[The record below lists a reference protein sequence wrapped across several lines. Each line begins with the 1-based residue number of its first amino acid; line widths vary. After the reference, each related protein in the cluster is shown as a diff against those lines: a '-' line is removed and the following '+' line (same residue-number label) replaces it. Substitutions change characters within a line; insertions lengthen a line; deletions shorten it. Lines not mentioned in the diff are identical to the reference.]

1 MSEVKAR
8 LIGAITVMD
17 EDGAQRLWD
26 IVTRLYSSNGWDTVE
41 EVAPD
46 EVDLQMIRAAQSD
59 PDCSTFASD
68 SEVQAI
74 LG

>member
-26 IVTRLYSSNGWDTVE
+26 IVKRLYSSNSWEAVE
-41 EVAPD
+41 EVEPD
-46 EVDLQMIRAAQSD
+46 EADLQMLREIQTD
-59 PDCSTFASD
+59 PDCTTFASD
-68 SEVQAI
+68 AEVQAV

>member
-17 EDGAQRLWD
+17 EAGAQRLWE
-26 IVTRLYSSNGWDTVE
+26 IVEKLYTSDGWSAIE
-41 EVAPD
+41 EESPD
-46 EVDLQMIRAAQSD
+46 EIDLQIIREAQND
-59 PDCSTFASD
+59 PDCSVFASD
-68 SEVQAI
+68 EEARSV

>member
-26 IVTRLYSSNGWDTVE
+26 IVKRLYSSDGWETVE
-41 EVAPD
+41 EAEPD
-46 EVDLQMIRAAQSD
+46 EADFQMLREIQSD
-59 PDCSTFASD
+59 PDCTTFATEA
-68 SEVQAI
+68 EVQAV

>member
-26 IVTRLYSSNGWDTVE
+26 IVKRLYSSNGWETVE
-41 EVAPD
+41 EVEPD
-46 EVDLQMIRAAQSD
+46 EADLQMLREIQSD
-59 PDCSTFASD
+59 PDCATFASD
-68 SEVQAI
+68 TEVQAV

>member
-17 EDGAQRLWD
+17 EAGAQRLWQ
-26 IVTRLYSSNGWDTVE
+26 IVEELYAADGWDAVE
-41 EVAPD
+41 EEEPD
-46 EVDLQMIRAAQSD
+46 KIDLQMIHEAQND
-59 PDCSTFASD
+59 PDCSVLAPEG
-68 SEVQAI
+68 EVQAI

>member
-17 EDGAQRLWD
+17 EAVAQRLWE
-26 IVTRLYSSNGWDTVE
+26 IVEEMYRTDGWDAVAE
-41 EVAPD
+41 EAPD
-46 EVDLQMIRAAQSD
+46 EADLQMIREAQAD
-59 PDCSTFASD
+59 PDCSAFASD
-68 SEVQAI
+68 EEVRAL

>member
-26 IVTRLYSSNGWDTVE
+26 IVKRLYAPTGWDAIE

-46 EVDLQMIRAAQSD
+46 DIDLQMIRDAKAD
-59 PDCSTFASD
+59 PECSSFASD
-68 SEVQAI
+68 AEVRAV

>member
-26 IVTRLYSSNGWDTVE
+26 IVKRLYSSSSWETVE
-41 EVAPD
+41 EVEPD
-46 EVDLQMIRAAQSD
+46 EMDLQMLREIQTD
-59 PDCSTFASD
+59 PDCTTFAPD
-68 SEVQAI
+68 AEAKAV

>member
-26 IVTRLYSSNGWDTVE
+26 YVKRLYSSDGWAAVE
-41 EVAPD
+41 EVEPD
-46 EVDLQMIRAAQSD
+46 EVDLQMIREAQAD

-68 SEVQAI
+68 AEVRAV

>member
-26 IVTRLYSSNGWDTVE
+26 IVTRLYSANDWDAVG
-41 EVAPD
+41 EVKPD
-46 EVDLQMIRAAQSD
+46 EADLEMIREARLD
-59 PDCSTFASD
+59 PDCSTFVSD
-68 SEVQAI
+68 SEAQAI

>member
-17 EDGAQRLWD
+17 EAGAQRLWD
-26 IVTRLYSSNGWDTVE
+26 IVKRLYSSSGWDAVE
-41 EVAPD
+41 ETEPD
-46 EVDLQMIRAAQSD
+46 EIDLQMIRDAQAD
-59 PDCSTFASD
+59 PDCSSFASD
-68 SEVQAI
+68 AEVRAV

>member
-17 EDGAQRLWD
+17 EDGAQRLWS
-26 IVTRLYSSNGWDTVE
+26 IVKRLYSSNGWDTVE
-41 EVAPD
+41 EAEPD
-46 EVDLQMIRAAQSD
+46 EIDLQMIREAQSD

-68 SEVQAI
+68 DEVQAV

>member
-26 IVTRLYSSNGWDTVE
+26 IVKRLYSSSSWETVE
-41 EVAPD
+41 EVEPD
-46 EVDLQMIRAAQSD
+46 EADLQMLREIQAD
-59 PDCSTFASD
+59 PDCTTFASD
-68 SEVQAI
+68 TEVQAV

>member
-1 MSEVKAR
+1 MSEVKAN

-26 IVTRLYSSNGWDTVE
+26 IVKRMYSSDSWDTVE
-41 EVAPD
+41 NVKPD
-46 EVDLQMIRAAQSD
+46 EIDLQMIREAQAD

-68 SEVQAI
+68 AEVRAV

>member
-17 EDGAQRLWD
+17 EESARRLWG
-26 IVTRLYSSNGWDTVE
+26 IIERMYSSGSWDAIE

-46 EVDLQMIRAAQSD
+46 EIDLEMIRELRED
-59 PDCSTFASD
+59 PDCSIPATD
-68 SEVQAI
+68 DEVRAL